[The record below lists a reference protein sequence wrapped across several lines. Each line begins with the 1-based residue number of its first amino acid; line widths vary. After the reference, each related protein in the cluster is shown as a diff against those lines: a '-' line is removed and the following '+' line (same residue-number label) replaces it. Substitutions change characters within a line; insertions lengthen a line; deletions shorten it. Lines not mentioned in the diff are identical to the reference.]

1 MLFSSHFSIYR
12 GFKNNNTVAF
22 RKKYSRVAELRSY
35 LKSSTPLVV
44 LTATASST
52 VKTVIVN
59 GTGLTDYTLVELSPE
74 RTNVKYSVFTTGLED
89 TRARFLWLR
98 KELMSKRE
106 KLPKVLVFCKLVN
119 NCSLVHAALTRG
131 DPDLEQFVG
140 MFHAVT
146 HESDKQNAL
155 DEFVKEEG
163 KIRCLLATSAF
174 GMGVDVQGLH
184 TVIHYGPSRDIDDY
198 FQESGRVGRDGQQS
212 HAILVNYKKG
222 RGRGKF
228 NDDMK
233 SYMKEKKEC
242 RREMLI
248 KNYGHEKTNVVKHAC
263 CDICTVSCD
272 CGDCKDSEGWAERA
286 LQAQESQNTQR
297 PIYSRTV
304 TPEERKIV
312 RDMLEKYQ
320 QSLVEDRAEE
330 SIYTGTSIASGL
342 PTQFINVIVEQLHTI
357 GNERDLSE
365 RFPFFNPEHVHK
377 VWNIIHQICS
387 SPVQVVSSP
396 SEDSESESDENNT
409 DDDNIS
415 LRDYDSDCEELQKLI
430 RSQYARVTLPLSS
443 ESDEEI

>member
-74 RTNVKYSVFTTGLED
+74 RTNVKYSVFTTGLE
-89 TRARFLWLR
+89 ARFLWLR

-119 NCSLVHAALTRG
+119 NFSLVHAALTRG

-140 MFHAVT
+140 MFHSVT

-242 RREMLI
+242 RREMLL
-248 KNYGHEKTNVVKHAC
+248 KNYGHEKTNVVKHAS

-304 TPEERKIV
+304 APEERKIV

-330 SIYTGTSIASGL
+330 S
-342 PTQFINVIVEQLHTI
+342 FI
-357 GNERDLSE
+357 R
-365 RFPFFNPEHVHK
+365 
-377 VWNIIHQICS
+377 
-387 SPVQVVSSP
+387 VQVLPVVYP
-396 SEDSESESDENNT
+396 H
-409 DDDNIS
+409 S
-415 LRDYDSDCEELQKLI
+415 L
-430 RSQYARVTLPLSS
+430 
-443 ESDEEI
+443 